1 MIDIA
6 ALIRLLSQHGVE
18 FIVIGGVAAAAHGS
32 ARATFD
38 LDVVYRRSP
47 ENIER
52 VASCLSQHTP
62 SLRGAPAGL
71 PFRFDADTISK
82 GLNFT
87 LDTDLGPLDFLGE
100 VASGIRFEQ
109 LLPDAIQLKVFG
121 VSCLCLGLKRLIQ
134 IKLLAGRRK
143 DLEAVAELEVLLEE
157 SEQHPPNSE

>member
-1 MIDIA
+1 
-6 ALIRLLSQHGVE
+6 
-18 FIVIGGVAAAAHGS
+18 
-32 ARATFD
+32 
-38 LDVVYRRSP
+38 
-47 ENIER
+47 
-52 VASCLSQHTP
+52 
-62 SLRGAPAGL
+62 LRGAPAGL